1 MQLFYTISARRNCY
15 DLSIMAKP
23 ASVIRTYYY
32 LTKPG
37 IIFGNLLTAA
47 AGFFLASRGE
57 PDLSLG
63 LPMLAGLGLVIASAC
78 VFNNVMDRRVDALMA
93 RTRRR
98 ALVRGT
104 VKPGPAL
111 VYGTILG
118 FCGFALLVAYTNLLA
133 TWLAAAGFLI
143 YLLAY
148 GFTKRRWPLGT
159 VVGSFAG
166 AVPPVVGY
174 TAVTCRFDSAALILF
189 GILVLWQMPHFYSI
203 AIFRLDDYKSARI
216 PVLPARRGT
225 GVTKIYIL
233 MYIIAFALVAPLLT
247 PLGYTGLVYLTV
259 AGILALSWLYLAL
272 QGLRATNDTQWARRM
287 FGWSLIVITT
297 LSATIALGH
306 N

>member
-1 MQLFYTISARRNCY
+1 
-15 DLSIMAKP
+15 MAKLT
-23 ASVIRTYYY
+23 SLIRTYYY

-57 PDLSLG
+57 PDLAIGLG
-63 LPMLAGLGLVIASAC
+63 MLAGLGLVIASAC
-78 VFNNVMDRRVDALMA
+78 VFNNVMDRRIDSLMT

-98 ALVRGT
+98 ALVRGS
-104 VKPGPAL
+104 VKPVPAL
-111 VYGTILG
+111 VYATILG
-118 FCGFALLVAYTNLLA
+118 FAGFALLITYTNLLA
-133 TWLAAAGFLI
+133 TWLAAGGFII

-148 GFTKRRWPLGT
+148 GFSKRRWPAGT

-174 TAVTCRFDSAALILF
+174 TAVTGRFDSAALVLF

-225 GVTKIYIL
+225 GITKIYIL
-233 MYIIAFALVAPLLT
+233 MYIVAFALVAPLLT
-247 PLGYTGLVYLTV
+247 PLGYTGLIYLTV
-259 AGILALSWLYLAL
+259 AGILALSWLWLAL
-272 QGLRATNDTQWARRM
+272 QGLRAADDARWARRM
-287 FGWSLIVITT
+287 FGWSLIVITA

-306 N
+306 A